1 MVETE
6 AEVFLRSRNVLPA
19 CRGGDLPSFGAD
31 AALLSHEKGP
41 VIFRDCVLGEGTAF
55 VVVFDAVPLQG
66 TLGSEAEK
74 PVKREGS
81 GGGLTGT
88 VSVEVLA
95 CSAGTA
101 VGLTEGPFAKSSCS
115 SANFTLSID
124 SVDLRWVVRRG
135 DFLVVS
141 DNAAFVGSA
150 FSSATSIFESP
161 WSTVEVSD
169 IEAFGVEIEED
180 GDGLSANDLPEPAN
194 LASFA
199 AVESVAS
206 SNVSYGTCQIQMQT

>member
-1 MVETE
+1 
-6 AEVFLRSRNVLPA
+6 
-19 CRGGDLPSFGAD
+19 
-31 AALLSHEKGP
+31 
-41 VIFRDCVLGEGTAF
+41 
-55 VVVFDAVPLQG
+55 
-66 TLGSEAEK
+66 
-74 PVKREGS
+74 
-81 GGGLTGT
+81 
-88 VSVEVLA
+88 VSVEELA

-124 SVDLRWVVRRG
+124 SVDLRWDVRRG

-141 DNAAFVGSA
+141 DNAAFVASE

-161 WSTVEVSD
+161 WSTVEGSD
-169 IEAFGVEIEED
+169 IKAFGVEIEED
-180 GDGLSANDLPEPAN
+180 GDGFSVNDLPEPAN

-206 SNVSYGTCQIQMQT
+206 SNVSYGTCQIQMQAQGPGVITYRFIVSIFRT